1 MRDFFGE
8 WGFVC
13 LDFHGWISMD
23 GSSAPEFSVNPVALL
38 DLACLYEHLLAPT
51 VLFVVLPM
59 PQIVITITINLPT
72 IAVSFL
78 VVATLALVDVA
89 VGLRED
95 QTADSLAPTTS
106 LVELAV
112 DLCSVLVDRLAIAE
126 GEI

>member
-1 MRDFFGE
+1 
-8 WGFVC
+8 
-13 LDFHGWISMD
+13 MD
-23 GSSAPEFSVNPVALL
+23 GSSAPEFSINPVALL

-59 PQIVITITINLPT
+59 PQIVIAITVNLPT
-72 IAVSFL
+72 VAVSFL

-106 LVELAV
+106 LVELTV